1 MNAKY
6 ISQLLTIN
14 CKLLILHCALLIL
27 ISSCGRDN
35 SHDEDLKIF
44 KYNESAG
51 ILTLDPIY
59 AKDLPHIWA
68 CNQIF
73 NGLVAFDDEMNVV
86 PAIAKSWNISD
97 DGMIYTFVLRD
108 DVYFH
113 EDTCFA
119 VKSTRQQDNKT
130 TSRDALNASTRKVVA
145 EDFVY
150 SFNRVLDRKLNSS
163 GSWIFSN
170 VKSIQQPTANSQQPT
185 ANSQQSTANSQH
197 PKYAFE
203 AINDTILKIELTQ
216 PFPAFLGILSMTYAS
231 VVPHEAID
239 FYGTEFGRHP
249 VGTGPFKY
257 QYWKEGV
264 KLVFRKNPNYFE
276 FEETTSQQD
285 NESTRQQDNELE
297 NNSMTCRLVDSEP
310 QRLPY
315 LDAVSISFIIDKQVV
330 FMEFVKGKFDFMSG
344 IDARY
349 KDELLTRDGQLR
361 QEYED
366 DIYLIRE
373 PYLNT
378 EYLAFFLGENDTLG
392 KERSLALRQTVSYS
406 IDREKMLR
414 YLRNGIGTPGNYG
427 IIPVGLPGFETISQ
441 QDNETTRQQDN
452 GLENN
457 SLTCRLVDS
466 LTQSIGYPYNPKK
479 AEQLL
484 KDNDLLGYELKLYT
498 TQDYIDIAKFV
509 QSALTEIGLNC
520 KVEEMMPAA
529 LREKRANGNLP
540 FFRSSWVADYPD
552 AENYL
557 SLFTTNNF
565 TPQGPNYTHYSNAK
579 FDELYQKSLTC
590 NDIEERARIYHEM
603 DSLMMTESPVV
614 ILFYDEVLRFVN
626 KNVEGLGS
634 NPTNMLNLK
643 KVKIN

>member
-1 MNAKY
+1 M
-6 ISQLLTIN
+6 
-14 CKLLILHCALLIL
+14 
-27 ISSCGRDN
+27 
-35 SHDEDLKIF
+35 
-44 KYNESAG
+44 
-51 ILTLDPIY
+51 
-59 AKDLPHIWA
+59 
-68 CNQIF
+68 
-73 NGLVAFDDEMNVV
+73 
-86 PAIAKSWNISD
+86 
-97 DGMIYTFVLRD
+97 
-108 DVYFH
+108 
-113 EDTCFA
+113 
-119 VKSTRQQDNKT
+119 
-130 TSRDALNASTRKVVA
+130 
-145 EDFVY
+145 Y

-170 VKSIQQPTANSQQPT
+170 VDKRQQTFE
-185 ANSQQSTANSQH
+185 
-197 PKYAFE
+197 YAFE
-203 AINDTILKIELTQ
+203 AINDTILKIELAQ

-231 VVPHEAID
+231 VVPREAVD

-276 FEETTSQQD
+276 KIGEE
-285 NESTRQQDNELE
+285 
-297 NNSMTCRLVDSEP
+297 
-310 QRLPY
+310 RLPY
-315 LDAVSISFIIDKQVV
+315 LDAVSISFIIDKQVA

-392 KERSLALRQTVSYS
+392 KERSLALRQAVSYS

-427 IIPVGLPGFETISQ
+427 IIPVGLPGSLET
-441 QDNETTRQQDN
+441 
-452 GLENN
+452 ENLSN
-457 SLTCRLVDS
+457 ST
-466 LTQSIGYPYNPKK
+466 SIGYPYNSKK

-509 QSALTEIGLNC
+509 QSALTEVGLNC

-603 DSLMMTESPVV
+603 DSLMMTEAPVV

>member
-1 MNAKY
+1 MIRLSKIRLITNR
-6 ISQLLTIN
+6 LTAHGSRLIA
-14 CKLLILHCALLIL
+14 LILFLLL
-27 ISSCGRDN
+27 FSSCVKHN
-35 SHDEDLKIF
+35 SSDENLKIF

-97 DGMIYTFVLRD
+97 DGMTYTFILRD
-108 DVYFH
+108 DVWFH
-113 EDTCFA
+113 EDECFE
-119 VKSTRQQDNKT
+119 KTTDNRQQT
-130 TSRDALNASTRKVVA
+130 TDIVQNISATQQLSNSATRRVTA
-145 EDFVY
+145 QDFVY

-170 VKSIQQPTANSQQPT
+170 VKRQRTTDNGQQTFE
-185 ANSQQSTANSQH
+185 
-197 PKYAFE
+197 YAFN
-203 AINDTILKIELTQ
+203 AVNDTVLEIELSQ

-231 VVPHEAID
+231 VVPQEAVEY
-239 FYGTEFGRHP
+239 YGTEFGRHP

-264 KLVFRKNPNYFE
+264 KLVFRKNPIYFE
-276 FEETTSQQD
+276 VEET
-285 NESTRQQDNELE
+285 TRQQDNKTTSNL
-297 NNSMTCRLVDSEP
+297 CDSATI
-310 QRLPY
+310 RLPY
-315 LDAVSISFIIDKQVV
+315 LDAISISFIVDKQVA
-330 FMEFVKGKFDFMSG
+330 FMEFIKGKFHFMSG

-361 QEYED
+361 SEYED
-366 DIYLIRE
+366 EIYLIRE

-378 EYLAFFLGENDTLG
+378 EYLAFFLGDEDTLG
-392 KERSLALRQTVSYS
+392 KDRSLALRQAVSYS

-414 YLRNGIGTPGNYG
+414 YLRNGIGTPGNQG
-427 IIPVGLPGFETISQ
+427 IIPAGLPGYEDVKTQRRKDAKIESDSATLRLCDSATI
-441 QDNETTRQQDN
+441 N
-452 GLENN
+452 
-457 SLTCRLVDS
+457 
-466 LTQSIGYPYNPKK
+466 IGYPYNPKK

-484 KDNDLLGYELKLYT
+484 KDNNLIGYELKLYT

-520 KVEEMMPAA
+520 RVEEMMPAA

-590 NDIEERARIYHEM
+590 NNLEERAKIYHEM
-603 DSLMMTESPVV
+603 DSIMMTEAPVV

-626 KNVEGLGS
+626 KKVEGLGS

-643 KVKIN
+643 RVKIDS

>member
-1 MNAKY
+1 MSRYKKIIASAL
-6 ISQLLTIN
+6 IAHCS
-14 CKLLILHCALLIL
+14 LLIALIL
-27 ISSCGRDN
+27 FSCGNKNSDN
-35 SHDEDLKIF
+35 ENLKIF

-97 DGMIYTFVLRD
+97 DGMTYTFILRD

-113 EDTCFA
+113 EDECF
-119 VKSTRQQDNKT
+119 VKTTRQQDHKTTRSLLVDSLSCGLVDFNKT
-130 TSRDALNASTRKVVA
+130 RKIVA
-145 EDFVY
+145 QDFVY

-163 GSWIFSN
+163 GSWIFANVENSRDVTPVASN
-170 VKSIQQPTANSQQPT
+170 MNSNRDVTPV
-185 ANSQQSTANSQH
+185 AS
-197 PKYAFE
+197 YAFN
-203 AINDTILKIELTQ
+203 AINDTILEIKLTQ

-231 VVPHEAID
+231 VVPQEAVEY
-239 FYGTEFGRHP
+239 YGTEFGRHP
-249 VGTGPFKY
+249 VGTGPFKF

-264 KLVFRKNPNYFE
+264 KLVFRKNPIYFE
-276 FEETTSQQD
+276 FEKTTRPQDHKTTSD
-285 NESTRQQDNELE
+285 S
-297 NNSMTCRLVDSEP
+297 LVDSLSCCHVGFT
-310 QRLPY
+310 RLPY
-315 LDAVSISFIIDKQVV
+315 LDAVSISFLIDKQVA
-330 FMEFVKGKFDFMSG
+330 FMEFIKGKFHFMSG

-361 QEYED
+361 DEYQDE
-366 DIYLIRE
+366 IYLIRE

-378 EYLAFFLGENDTLG
+378 EYLAFFLGDDDTLG
-392 KERSLALRQTVSYS
+392 KDRSLALRQAVSYS

-414 YLRNGIGTPGNYG
+414 YLRNGIGTPGNQG
-427 IIPVGLPGFETISQ
+427 IIPAGLPGFK
-441 QDNETTRQQDN
+441 DYKTTRLQDYK
-452 GLENN
+452 
-457 SLTCRLVDS
+457 LVDS
-466 LTQSIGYPYNPKK
+466 LSCGLVDFNIGYPYNPKK

-484 KDNDLLGYELKLYT
+484 KDNALVGYELKLYT

-509 QSALTEIGLNC
+509 QSALTEVGLNC

-565 TPQGPNYTHYSNAK
+565 TPQGPNYTHYSNEK
-579 FDELYQKSLTC
+579 FDALYQKSLTC
-590 NDIEERARIYHEM
+590 NDLQERAKIYHEM
-603 DSLMMTESPVV
+603 DSLMMTEAPVV

-634 NPTNMLNLK
+634 NPTNMLDLK
-643 KVKIN
+643 KVDFKQ